1 MQMLILI
8 AESKTMS
15 PCRGEVNAADFAAR
29 HPIYEERAHSIM
41 TELRE
46 LDAAELTGATRLST
60 VMALRLRS
68 MALSFADKSTGSD
81 AVEAF
86 TGVVFK
92 AFSYPTL
99 PSEAK
104 GRARGCIRIISSLY
118 GWLRPDDIIKPYR
131 LDFGMHL
138 PVDSGTLASY
148 WRDAVTD
155 ALLGYL
161 KENAC
166 SSILD
171 LLPADAARCIDWR
184 RVASVAKVYKA
195 DFREIQ
201 SGEKVRTPHAG
212 RLKVLRGQLLRQI
225 MTENIMAPEQLEH
238 LSSEDY
244 MAGAADDNGNII
256 FHTAR

>member
-1 MQMLILI
+1 MLILI

-15 PCRGEVNAADFAAR
+15 PCRGDVSADDFAAR
-29 HPIYEERAHSIM
+29 RPIYEERAHSIM

-46 LDAAELTGATRLST
+46 LDADELAAATRINAAMVS
-60 VMALRLRS
+60 RLRG

-81 AVEAF
+81 AIEAF

-99 PSEAK
+99 PPEAM
-104 GRARGCIRIISSLY
+104 GRARGRIRIISSLY

-131 LDFGMHL
+131 LDFGMRL
-138 PVDSGTLASY
+138 PVGGGKLASY
-148 WRDAVTD
+148 WREAVTD
-155 ALLGYL
+155 ALLRYL
-161 KENAC
+161 KENGC
-166 SSILD
+166 RSILN
-171 LLPADAARCIDWR
+171 LLPADAVGCIDWR
-184 RVASVAKVYKA
+184 RVASAAKVYKA

-225 MTENIMAPEQLEH
+225 VTENIMKPEQLEH
-238 LSSEDY
+238 LSSESY
-244 MAGAADDNGNII
+244 MAGAADADGNII
-256 FHTAR
+256 FHTVR